1 MSTFKKGDIVKQIVP
16 AIEGTVTGFQI
27 DQEHGIRLLLVEYT
41 NADDEPSSRY
51 FKETEVELVAS
62 AEDIAE

>member
-1 MSTFKKGDIVKQIVP
+1 MSTIKKGDTVQQIVP
-16 AIEGTVTGFQI
+16 TIKGTVTAFQI
-27 DQEHGIRLLLVEYT
+27 DQESGERLLLVEYQG
-41 NADDEPSSRY
+41 ADGVIGSRY